1 MRRGASAVLAA
12 VVVLGVA
19 ALAAGSRRW
28 TSAASAA
35 PQAAVSAP
43 SFGDAFWKQWG
54 DDQAE
59 IATYDL
65 TFPRYGEPRQ
75 GVAITIFVTETFSN
89 DARVK
94 ADPGR
99 HPKSDEF
106 PVMKLNLVEDFA
118 TGVYDYNLLTSTFV
132 ALTPF
137 RGRPAGSPA
146 KVSFSSQEW
155 CGHVYHQILLDDRTL
170 RTTSHSYFDGEA
182 DRNETLPYPAGG
194 VLEDALFHWARGLA
208 GPLLPP
214 SASVEV
220 QLLRSTQLV
229 RLKHV
234 PLVWEK
240 ATLSR
245 GAAST
250 KLTVPAGT
258 FEVET
263 LAAEVSGDEAR
274 TWTFSVEV
282 PEPHRIVRFEKSDGE
297 RGDLVAVQR
306 LSYWKMNAAKFLP
319 DLARIGLSPRPPR
332 TP

>member
-1 MRRGASAVLAA
+1 MRARASAVFVA
-12 VVVLGVA
+12 VTVSVA
-19 ALAAGSRRW
+19 ALVAGSRQR
-28 TSAASAA
+28 SAAAANPVAA
-35 PQAAVSAP
+35 PV
-43 SFGDAFWKQWG
+43 FGDAFWKHWG

-75 GVAITIFVTETFSN
+75 GVAVTIFVTETFSN

-118 TGVYDYNLLTSTFV
+118 TGIYDYNLLTSTFV

-137 RGRPAGSPA
+137 HGRPAGSPA

-155 CGHVYHQILLDDRTL
+155 CGHVYHQILLDDRSL
-170 RTTSHSYFDGEA
+170 RSTSHSYFDGEA

-194 VLEDALFHWARGLA
+194 VLEDELFHWARGLA

-214 SASVEV
+214 AASVDA

-240 ATLSR
+240 AKFTR
-245 GAAST
+245 GAGTST
-250 KLTVPAGT
+250 LTVPAGT
-258 FEVET
+258 FDVET
-263 LAAEVSGDEAR
+263 YTAEILGEEAR
-274 TWTFSVEV
+274 TWTFSVEAAD
-282 PEPHRIVRFEKSDGE
+282 PHRIVRFEKSDGE

-319 DLARIGLSPRPPR
+319 DLAKIGLSPRPPR